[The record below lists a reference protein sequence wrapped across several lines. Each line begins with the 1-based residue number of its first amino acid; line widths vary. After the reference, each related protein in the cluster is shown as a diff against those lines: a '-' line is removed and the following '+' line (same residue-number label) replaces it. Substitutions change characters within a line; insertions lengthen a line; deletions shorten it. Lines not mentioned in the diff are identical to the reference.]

1 MRIEGGSVLHPGVP
15 NPQNNLDHKK
25 SSTAISKEMK
35 ELVWV
40 ICLSVVFCFHFRGIL
55 RGNETCCVSVRVTI
69 RNSTLSGTMVHARS
83 VTLVVSDSLI
93 PHGL

>member
-40 ICLSVVFCFHFRGIL
+40 ICLSVVFCFHFKVKVLVTQSCLTLCDPMDCSSPGSSIHGIL
-55 RGNETCCVSVRVTI
+55 Q
-69 RNSTLSGTMVHARS
+69 ARI
-83 VTLVVSDSLI
+83 LE
-93 PHGL
+93 